1 MTRPLRV
8 EWVGTYERDY
18 PRTRVLV
25 EGLRAHGVE
34 VTEHHRP
41 VWERTRHKAGGFLSP
56 RGLAGAGL
64 THAGAWAGLVLDE
77 VRHRGPVSVPKVPS
91 VRRGGER
98 VLVADDQETVR
109 TAARAILERSGYTVV
124 LARDGSEA
132 MELFSADPAAFDC
145 ALLDLTMPGMSGA
158 EVYAAL
164 RRARPSLPILLTSG
178 YNEHEVTELLG
189 EGSNAEF
196 LQKPGRASALLAKLG
211 AMLGR
216 QDDGG

>member
-64 THAGAWAGLVLDE
+64 VSETRAVS
-77 VRHRGPVSVPKVPS
+77 RGPRP
-91 VRRGGER
+91 RRRPEAPPAGG
-98 VLVADDQETVR
+98 
-109 TAARAILERSGYTVV
+109 
-124 LARDGSEA
+124 
-132 MELFSADPAAFDC
+132 
-145 ALLDLTMPGMSGA
+145 
-158 EVYAAL
+158 
-164 RRARPSLPILLTSG
+164 
-178 YNEHEVTELLG
+178 
-189 EGSNAEF
+189 
-196 LQKPGRASALLAKLG
+196 
-211 AMLGR
+211 
-216 QDDGG
+216 